1 MNEAGSRK
9 VLDLTDVTLVDIAVV
24 RFLIC
29 CEDEGVELVQCP
41 PYAREWMARERA
53 EEGRAHQSE
62 RISTMRLR
70 RGRSDSSSLQMQRAK
85 V

>member
-9 VLDLTDVTLVDIAVV
+9 VLDLTDVTLVDIALV

-41 PYAREWMARERA
+41 PYARVD
-53 EEGRAHQSE
+53 G
-62 RISTMRLR
+62 T
-70 RGRSDSSSLQMQRAK
+70 
-85 V
+85 

>member
-29 CEDEGVELVQCP
+29 CEDEGVELVQCL
-41 PYAREWMARERA
+41 PYVRFER
-53 EEGRAHQSE
+53 
-62 RISTMRLR
+62 
-70 RGRSDSSSLQMQRAK
+70 
-85 V
+85 